1 MRTADVWQPSGDPL
15 RIDGETVQMQM
26 QMQMNP
32 PCQLVVFCGLP
43 GVGKTALSR
52 RVADRLGATF
62 VRIDTIESAIASTL
76 APIGN
81 SPVGYVVAGR
91 VAADQLRAGRAVVA
105 DAVNNA
111 LAARQQWID
120 LARDL
125 AVPLRLIEVVCSDTS
140 EHRRRVETRTSEMPG
155 HHLPTW
161 QDVQNRLWE
170 PFTEPHLI
178 IDNIGDPARHASTV
192 LDWLIQRQH

>member
-1 MRTADVWQPSGDPL
+1 MPTIAEPDTAIDALLSAISLSGWQPGHDII
-15 RIDGETVQMQM
+15 RIDGETSP
-26 QMQMNP
+26 MQMNP
-32 PCQLVVFCGLP
+32 PCQLVAFCGLP

-62 VRIDTIESAIASTL
+62 LRIDTIESAIASTL
-76 APIGN
+76 APIGD

-105 DAVNNA
+105 DGVNNV

-125 AVPLRLIEVVCSDTS
+125 AVPLRFIEV
-140 EHRRRVETRTSEMPG
+140 
-155 HHLPTW
+155 
-161 QDVQNRLWE
+161 
-170 PFTEPHLI
+170 
-178 IDNIGDPARHASTV
+178 
-192 LDWLIQRQH
+192 